1 MDIYAP
7 QLSYVDDE
15 AVVSAR
21 FTAAGEEETL
31 WCRFDRTLAPFA
43 VLEKAD
49 AFLVPLLVRA
59 MVDGEDIH
67 LHHPVSEEVYYNL
80 TENLFP
86 LLNTAMP
93 QMKRVKVIPSG
104 FADLPPDGPAGAVA
118 LAFSCGIDSFYTYI
132 GNTRPD
138 VPPGHRPTYAVF
150 TDVGA
155 HGPLGDEAA
164 KARYDFRLANVQKCA
179 AELGLKLIVVRT
191 NMSQV
196 LPEPYV
202 DNHTMRNAGV
212 ALILEKLFRTFYY
225 SSGVPYAR
233 MTVPGAKDIGYY
245 EPMVLS
251 LLSTRRLQLVSFGP
265 PLMRAQKTRVVSE
278 FEPSYRY
285 LNVCTI
291 TGYNCSTCPKCL
303 RTAFTLDM
311 LGKIDRYASVFDL
324 EKYRAAREGYV
335 FKLKANKKRDPY
347 TWEKLDLMK
356 EAGFKLGV
364 GGQLRYLG
372 YKTNYDLRLA
382 RDKLKK
388 TLRNERKQ

>member
-1 MDIYAP
+1 MDIYP
-7 QLSYVDDE
+7 PELSYEDDN

-21 FTAAGEEETL
+21 FTAAGKDETL
-31 WCRFDRTLAPFA
+31 WFKFDREFAESA

-59 MVDGEDIH
+59 MVEGEDIR
-67 LHHPVSEEVYYNL
+67 LHHPVSEDIYYNL
-80 TENLFP
+80 TENLIP
-86 LLNTAMP
+86 LLNTTMP

-104 FADLPPDGPAGAVA
+104 FADLPPDGPAGVVA
-118 LAFSCGIDSFYTYI
+118 QAFSCGIDSFYTYI
-132 GNTRPD
+132 MNTRPE
-138 VPPGHRPTYAVF
+138 VPSSHRPSYAVF

-155 HGPLGDEAA
+155 HGLLGDEEA
-164 KARYDFRLANVQKCA
+164 KARYDWRLANVQKCA
-179 AELGLKLIVVRT
+179 AEFGLKLIVVRT

-196 LPEPYV
+196 LPEKYV
-202 DNHTMRNAGV
+202 DNHPLRNAGV
-212 ALILEKLFRTFYY
+212 ALLLEKLFRTFYY
-225 SSGVPYAR
+225 SSGVPFAR
-233 MTVPGAKDIGYY
+233 MTVQKAKDIGYY
-245 EPMVLS
+245 EPMVLPM
-251 LLSTRRLQLVSFGP
+251 LSTRHMQIVSYGP

-285 LNVCTI
+285 LNICTI
-291 TGYNCSTCPKCL
+291 TGHNCSTCTKCL

-311 LGKIDRYASVFDL
+311 LGKIDRYAGVFDL

-356 EAGFKLGV
+356 EAGYKLGV

-372 YKTNYDLRLA
+372 YKTRYTAALG
-382 RDKLKK
+382 RDWLKK
-388 TLRNERKQ
+388 KMGLEKR